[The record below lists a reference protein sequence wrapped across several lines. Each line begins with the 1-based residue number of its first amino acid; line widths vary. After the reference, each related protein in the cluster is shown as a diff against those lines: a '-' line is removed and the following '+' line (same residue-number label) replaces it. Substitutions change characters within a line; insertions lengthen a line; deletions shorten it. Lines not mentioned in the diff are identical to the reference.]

1 MTRLLLI
8 RHGYSSGNKD
18 RRFSG
23 QLDLPLSA
31 QGLQQAEL
39 VCKYIQENYK
49 VDAIYA
55 SDLERAIDTVKP
67 LSKALGLPIQS
78 HPELRE
84 INEGIWQGQ
93 LMTEVEASYPEEF
106 AFYKANLGLH
116 QFKGGECYTTMLARL
131 LPMIDKIVA
140 DNPDKTVAIGTHGAV
155 VRGLLS
161 VWQGIPLERLLEV
174 PRVPNGTITEA
185 EIEGSDVRVVKLGF
199 GDYLDERTGVHG
211 VD

>member
-23 QLDLPLSA
+23 QIDLPLSEE
-31 QGLQQAEL
+31 GIQQAER
-39 VCKYIQENYK
+39 VCNYIQENYT
-49 VDAIYA
+49 VDTIYS

-67 LSKALGLPIQS
+67 LSEALSLPINI
-78 HPELRE
+78 HRELRE
-84 INEGIWQGQ
+84 INEGIWQGM
-93 LMTEVEASYPEEF
+93 LITEVEAKWPEEY

-116 QFKGGECYTTMLARL
+116 QFEGGECYASLLARV
-131 LPMIDKIVA
+131 LPMINKIVA
-140 DNPDKTVAIGTHGAV
+140 DNKDKTVVIGTHGAV

-174 PRVPNGTITEA
+174 PRVPNGTVTEV
-185 EIEGSDVRVVKLGF
+185 EIDGDVVRIVKLGF
-199 GDYLDERTGVHG
+199 ADFLVRKTGEHG

>member
-8 RHGYSSGNKD
+8 RHGYSSGNKE

-23 QLDLPLSA
+23 QMDLPLSA
-31 QGLQQAEL
+31 EGLHQADL
-39 VCKYIQENYK
+39 VCQYIQENYT

-55 SDLERAIDTVKP
+55 SDLKRAIDTVQP
-67 LSKALGLPIQS
+67 LADALALPIHS
-78 HPELRE
+78 HRALRE
-84 INEGIWQGQ
+84 IDEGIWQGQ
-93 LMTEVEASYPEEF
+93 LMTVVEANYPEAF

-116 QFKGGECYTTMLARL
+116 QFEGGECYATMLERL

-140 DNPDKTVAIGTHGAV
+140 DHPDETVVIGTHGAV

-161 VWQGIPLERLLEV
+161 VWQSIPLARVQDV
-174 PRVPNGTITEA
+174 PRVPNGTVTEV
-185 EIEGSDVRVVKLGF
+185 EIDGSDVRVIKLGF
-199 GDYLDERTGVHG
+199 GDYLSERTGVHG

>member
-23 QLDLPLSA
+23 QIDLPLSEE
-31 QGLQQAEL
+31 GIQQAEL
-39 VCKYIQENYK
+39 VCDYIRENYT
-49 VDAIYA
+49 VDTIYS

-67 LSKALGLPIQS
+67 LSEALSLPINI
-78 HPELRE
+78 HRELRE
-84 INEGIWQGQ
+84 INEGIWQGM
-93 LMTEVEASYPEEF
+93 LITEVEAKWPEEY

-116 QFKGGECYTTMLARL
+116 QFEGGECYTSLLARL
-131 LPMIDKIVA
+131 LPMIEKIVA
-140 DNPDKTVAIGTHGAV
+140 DNEGKTVVIGTHGAV

-174 PRVPNGTITEA
+174 PRVPNGTVTEV
-185 EIEGSDVRVVKLGF
+185 ELDGDVARVIKLGF
-199 GDYLDERTGVHG
+199 ADFLSRKTGEHG

>member
-23 QLDLPLSA
+23 QIDLPLSEE
-31 QGLQQAEL
+31 GIQQAER
-39 VCKYIQENYK
+39 VCNYIQENYT
-49 VDAIYA
+49 VDTIYS

-67 LSKALGLPIQS
+67 LSEALSLPINI
-78 HPELRE
+78 HRELRE
-84 INEGIWQGQ
+84 INEGIWQGM
-93 LMTEVEASYPEEF
+93 LITEVEAKWPEEY

-116 QFKGGECYTTMLARL
+116 QFEGGECYASLLARL
-131 LPMIDKIVA
+131 LPMINKIVA
-140 DNPDKTVAIGTHGAV
+140 DNKDKTVVIGTHGAV

-174 PRVPNGTITEA
+174 PRVPNGTVTEV
-185 EIEGSDVRVVKLGF
+185 EIDGDDVRIVKLGF
-199 GDYLDERTGVHG
+199 ADFLARKTGEHG